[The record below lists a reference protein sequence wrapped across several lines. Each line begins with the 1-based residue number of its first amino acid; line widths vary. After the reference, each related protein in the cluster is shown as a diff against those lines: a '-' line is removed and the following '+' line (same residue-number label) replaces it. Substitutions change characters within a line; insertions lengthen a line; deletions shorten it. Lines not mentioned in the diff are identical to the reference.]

1 VDFQASFRR
10 VDNDVSAMAI
20 LMSLLEDS
28 PNHEV
33 TISKR
38 ATRDLAEYV
47 ANSKAKDQ
55 PCVVMVAEDD
65 GMKLKLLKSHS
76 EVSDFVDDMIED

>member
-33 TISKR
+33 TISKK
-38 ATRDLAEYV
+38 ATRDLAEFV
-47 ANSKAKDQ
+47 ANSGEKDQ

-76 EVSDFVDDMIED
+76 DVADFVDDMIED